1 MSVRK
6 LDRLKADNWP
16 SRFQNPK
23 SDSPKSYICF
33 LSNQKSKLAT
43 FPSRWNPWWNCVVRM
58 SPFSH
63 YFIAIYHW
71 KKGNHC
77 FFVSCLGCKSCF
89 VLAFFLQWGG
99 RPWSKH
105 VRNPPLTVVVLAFMF
120 FVSLLSVGDRPKP
133 MSDAIYI

>member
-23 SDSPKSYICF
+23 SGSPKSYICF
-33 LSNQKSKLAT
+33 QSNQKSKLDIHLDVILDEIEFI
-43 FPSRWNPWWNCVVRM
+43 FPLFHCNLSL
-58 SPFSH
+58 
-63 YFIAIYHW
+63 

-77 FFVSCLGCKSCF
+77 FFVSCLGCKGCF

-99 RPWSKH
+99 R
-105 VRNPPLTVVVLAFMF
+105 L
-120 FVSLLSVGDRPKP
+120 
-133 MSDAIYI
+133 

>member
-33 LSNQKSKLAT
+33 QSNQKSKLAR
-43 FPSRWNPWWNCVVRM
+43 FPFRWNPWWSCVG
-58 SPFSH
+58 SKESIFPLFPCNLSL
-63 YFIAIYHW
+63 

-77 FFVSCLGCKSCF
+77 FFVSCLGCKGCF

-99 RPWSKH
+99 RPWDKH
-105 VRNPPLTVVVLAFMF
+105 FRNPPLTVIVLAFKF
-120 FVSLLSVGDRPKP
+120 FFLFSRL
-133 MSDAIYI
+133 AIVPSRCLMQYI